1 MKISWP
7 FFVFPCRFA
16 ARKNNGVQGVE
27 TLPATSPRPHCDDIA
42 TTGHA
47 ETLQATSLQ
56 NTINRLN
63 NKQNENET
71 IINFYLCYVCGESF
85 RAGNYWSA

>member
-1 MKISWP
+1 MTISWP
-7 FFVFPCRFA
+7 FFVLPCRFA

-27 TLPATSPRPHCDDIA
+27 TLPATSPRRHFDDIA
-42 TTGHA
+42 TTGHAETLQA

-63 NKQNENET
+63 KT
-71 IINFYLCYVCGESF
+71 IKK
-85 RAGNYWSA
+85 